1 MLESGLLFIAAL
13 EVVKTRDNGRVPI
26 VPRGLVDQGK
36 IRAGVQR
43 AERALDP
50 DVIRIMY
57 TFAEDVQG
65 NISLFF
71 RIIISDAVSTPA
83 KLRETTQ
90 RIITR
95 VHKEIK
101 SQELGLQTYPTFA
114 ANQSRLC
121 SGTQSGNGSRCRF
134 RMISSN
140 KRAI

>member
-95 VHKEIK
+95 VHKSNLK
-101 SQELGLQTYPTFA
+101 SWVFKPIATFA

-140 KRAI
+140 KRAT